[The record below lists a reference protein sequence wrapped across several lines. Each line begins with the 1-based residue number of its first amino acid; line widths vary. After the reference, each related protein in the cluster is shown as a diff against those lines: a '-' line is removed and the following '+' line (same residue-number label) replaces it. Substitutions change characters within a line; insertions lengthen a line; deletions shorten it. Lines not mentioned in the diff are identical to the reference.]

1 MPTSSRPGAAHAA
14 ALAGLLGC
22 LALALLCYHDLAGGT
37 LLVHNDYDSYA
48 LQAENWLHG
57 SFGIENGE
65 NYPWLELA
73 IFEGRYYQSFPP
85 VPAVFLLPWVA
96 AAGSAAGV
104 PSNLICGLFG
114 LLAAAGVYAAFWRRG
129 AEPAAAVFFALFC
142 AAGSNLFWLM
152 TSGGVWFLAQVVGF
166 CLAAWGLFWAQG
178 TRAGEHALAGFC
190 FAAAVGCRPFY
201 VLPLVLWGLWEL
213 QGAVRGRLRPAVLL
227 AAYAPVAL
235 AAAAMMGYN
244 FARFG
249 SVVEFGHNYLP
260 EFQRAEHGQFSL
272 AYLLP
277 NLLNLLR
284 PVTLDA
290 AGRLQF
296 EHFNGF
302 CFFLANPLF
311 LFWFAA
317 GSAAVWRRL
326 KSRNGKRIESC
337 TNCIEGAAPGPLP
350 FPQGGAVLGGCFA
363 AAVLLTCMHR
373 TLGGWQFGARYLVD
387 LQVYPLLWFLAR
399 PGKAPRAGAWALC
412 GAAVVFNL
420 YGAVYMLGV

>member
-1 MPTSSRPGAAHAA
+1 M
-14 ALAGLLGC
+14 
-22 LALALLCYHDLAGGT
+22 
-37 LLVHNDYDSYA
+37 
-48 LQAENWLHG
+48 
-57 SFGIENGE
+57 
-65 NYPWLELA
+65 
-73 IFEGRYYQSFPP
+73 
-85 VPAVFLLPWVA
+85 FLLPWVA

-213 QGAVRGRLRPAVLL
+213 QGAVRGRLRPALLL

-272 AYLLP
+272 TYLLP

-317 GSAAVWRRL
+317 GGAAVWRWL

>member
-1 MPTSSRPGAAHAA
+1 MPTSTARRHAA

-37 LLVHNDYDSYA
+37 LLAHNVYDSYS

-57 SFGIENGE
+57 SLGIADGE

-73 IFEGRYYQSFPP
+73 VYAGNYYQSFPP
-85 VPAVFLLPWVA
+85 VPGVLLLPLVA
-96 AAGSAAGV
+96 AAGAAEGV
-104 PSNLICGLFG
+104 PSNLVCGAFG

-129 AEPAAAVFFALFC
+129 APPAAAAFFAAFC
-142 AAGSNLFWLM
+142 TAGSNLFWLM

-178 TRAGEHALAGFC
+178 KSAAARALAGFC

-201 VLPLVLWGLWEL
+201 VLPLVLWGLWLLREV
-213 QGAVRGRLRPAVLL
+213 ARRRLAPAALL
-227 AAYAPVAL
+227 PAFAPVAL
-235 AAAAMMGYN
+235 LAAGMMAYN
-244 FARFG
+244 AARFG
-249 SVVEFGHNYLP
+249 SVLEFGHNYLP
-260 EFQRAEHGQFSL
+260 EFQRAAHGQFSL
-272 AYLLP
+272 SYLLP

-284 PVTLDA
+284 PVTIDA

-302 CFFLANPLF
+302 CLFIANPLF
-311 LFWFAA
+311 LYWGLA
-317 GSAAVWRRL
+317 GAAAVRQAWICRNE
-326 KSRNGKRIESC
+326 KNGKKSTDC
-337 TNCIEGAAPGPLP
+337 KNLVPDAAPALP
-350 FPQGGAVLGGCFA
+350 FPHGGLALGLCFA
-363 AAVLLTCMHR
+363 AVTLLTCMHR

-387 LQVYPLLWFLAR
+387 LQIYPLLWFLGRPAR
-399 PGKAPRAGAWALC
+399 QPGAGAWAL
-412 GAAVVFNL
+412 GAAAVVFNL

>member
-57 SFGIENGE
+57 SLGIENGE

-213 QGAVRGRLRPAVLL
+213 QGTVRGRLRPAVLL

-235 AAAAMMGYN
+235 AAAAMMG
-244 FARFG
+244 
-249 SVVEFGHNYLP
+249 
-260 EFQRAEHGQFSL
+260 
-272 AYLLP
+272 
-277 NLLNLLR
+277 
-284 PVTLDA
+284 
-290 AGRLQF
+290 
-296 EHFNGF
+296 
-302 CFFLANPLF
+302 
-311 LFWFAA
+311 
-317 GSAAVWRRL
+317 
-326 KSRNGKRIESC
+326 
-337 TNCIEGAAPGPLP
+337 
-350 FPQGGAVLGGCFA
+350 
-363 AAVLLTCMHR
+363 
-373 TLGGWQFGARYLVD
+373 
-387 LQVYPLLWFLAR
+387 
-399 PGKAPRAGAWALC
+399 
-412 GAAVVFNL
+412 
-420 YGAVYMLGV
+420 

>member
-57 SFGIENGE
+57 SLGIENGE

-152 TSGGVWFLAQVVGF
+152 TSGGVWFLAQAVGF

-178 TRAGEHALAGFC
+178 TGAGEHALAGFC

-277 NLLNLLR
+277 DLLNLLR

-290 AGRLQF
+290 A
-296 EHFNGF
+296 
-302 CFFLANPLF
+302 
-311 LFWFAA
+311 
-317 GSAAVWRRL
+317 VWRWL

-337 TNCIEGAAPGPLP
+337 TNCIDRAAPGPFP

-399 PGKAPRAGAWALC
+399 PGKVPRAGAWALC

>member
-1 MPTSSRPGAAHAA
+1 
-14 ALAGLLGC
+14 
-22 LALALLCYHDLAGGT
+22 
-37 LLVHNDYDSYA
+37 
-48 LQAENWLHG
+48 
-57 SFGIENGE
+57 
-65 NYPWLELA
+65 
-73 IFEGRYYQSFPP
+73 
-85 VPAVFLLPWVA
+85 
-96 AAGSAAGV
+96 
-104 PSNLICGLFG
+104 
-114 LLAAAGVYAAFWRRG
+114 
-129 AEPAAAVFFALFC
+129 
-142 AAGSNLFWLM
+142 
-152 TSGGVWFLAQVVGF
+152 
-166 CLAAWGLFWAQG
+166 
-178 TRAGEHALAGFC
+178 
-190 FAAAVGCRPFY
+190 
-201 VLPLVLWGLWEL
+201 
-213 QGAVRGRLRPAVLL
+213 
-227 AAYAPVAL
+227 
-235 AAAAMMGYN
+235 MMGYN

-317 GSAAVWRRL
+317 GGAAVWRWL
-326 KSRNGKRIESC
+326 KSRKGKRIEFC